1 MLSPE
6 LQVWIHEHEPKTASQ
21 AATLVEVFMDACKRG
36 QPWYW
41 KASKKAHRLKLSTNL
56 PNQPQRNLSSP
67 VEPPGGGHDLG
78 TTFKNAREIPICY
91 LCGQEGHKKL
101 VCPRNTVKTFHLL
114 CAQGNTVPQ
123 VKSELSPQL
132 TTMEVNGRELNAL
145 INTESDQT
153 RVHWNFIPPALFNSS
168 EKKSIC
174 SVHSDEKLLPTAD
187 VYIKVKGQTYIL
199 DVGIA
204 GHLPFPVLQ
213 GHDLPVLLDLL
224 QPVPT
229 CNMVVK
235 APIQNEPRAWNWA
248 AAWCLTPLW
257 GWHRNPQLYKEEIQ

>member
-153 RVHWNFIPPALFNSS
+153 RVH
-168 EKKSIC
+168 
-174 SVHSDEKLLPTAD
+174 
-187 VYIKVKGQTYIL
+187 
-199 DVGIA
+199 
-204 GHLPFPVLQ
+204 
-213 GHDLPVLLDLL
+213 
-224 QPVPT
+224 
-229 CNMVVK
+229 
-235 APIQNEPRAWNWA
+235 
-248 AAWCLTPLW
+248 
-257 GWHRNPQLYKEEIQ
+257 